1 MFSSLLTIP
10 EAILLGIVEGITEF
24 LPISSTGHLLV
35 VGDLIGFGTGE
46 SQSAADAYSIAIQLG
61 AIVAVLFLFRLRVAS
76 LTKGL
81 VGRDSVGRAVLV
93 ALVLSFIPAA
103 ILGVLFGDAI
113 KDALF
118 GPIPITI
125 AWAVGG
131 VFLLVWK
138 PSTVGLDIHQLTVQS
153 ALIIG
158 VAQCVA
164 MWPGVSRSLATLIAG
179 LAVGLSLSAAV
190 EYSFLLGVITLAA
203 ATALDLVKYGDEIV
217 QQFGILRPVTGGV
230 VAFLTALVAVKWMVN
245 YLANRSLAIFGWY
258 RLLIAA
264 VATIFLAT
272 GVL

>member
-1 MFSSLLTIP
+1 MLSSLLTIP

-46 SQSAADAYSIAIQLG
+46 SQSPADAYSIAIQLG

-93 ALVLSFIPAA
+93 ALVLSFLPAA

-118 GPIPITI
+118 GPVPITV

-138 PSTVGLDIHQLTVQS
+138 PSTAGLDIHQLTVQS

>member
-1 MFSSLLTIP
+1 MLSSLLTIP

-35 VGDLIGFGTGE
+35 VGDLIEFGTGE

-93 ALVLSFIPAA
+93 ALMLSFLPAA
-103 ILGVLFGDAI
+103 VLGVLFGDAI
-113 KDALF
+113 KDTLF

-131 VFLLVWK
+131 ILLLVWK
-138 PSTVGLDIHQLTVQS
+138 PTTSGRDIHQLTVRS
-153 ALIIG
+153 ALIVG

-203 ATALDLVKYGDEIV
+203 ATALDLLQYGDDIV
-217 QQFGILRPVTGGV
+217 QQFGVLRPVIGGV

-245 YLANRSLAIFGWY
+245 YLASQSLAIFGWY
-258 RLLIAA
+258 RLAIAA
-264 VATIFLAT
+264 MTTVLLIT